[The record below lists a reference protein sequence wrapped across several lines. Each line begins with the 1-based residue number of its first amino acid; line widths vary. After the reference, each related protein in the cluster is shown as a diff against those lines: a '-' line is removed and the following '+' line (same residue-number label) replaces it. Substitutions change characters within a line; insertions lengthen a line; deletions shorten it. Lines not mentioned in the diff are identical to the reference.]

1 MAVLKAGTT
10 VGGKRVLVEGD
21 VTEPKNVT
29 NNTSISGSISGS
41 TNLPTMN
48 TLRYAINRTTSA
60 AAADTN
66 YTTYMARGIS
76 LQTSSPSS
84 ITNGCIA
91 LVYT

>member
-21 VTEPKNVT
+21 ATEPKNVT

-48 TLRYAINRTTSA
+48 TLRYAINRTTSVA
-60 AAADTN
+60 YGDSS
-66 YTTYMARGIS
+66 YSTTMARGIS